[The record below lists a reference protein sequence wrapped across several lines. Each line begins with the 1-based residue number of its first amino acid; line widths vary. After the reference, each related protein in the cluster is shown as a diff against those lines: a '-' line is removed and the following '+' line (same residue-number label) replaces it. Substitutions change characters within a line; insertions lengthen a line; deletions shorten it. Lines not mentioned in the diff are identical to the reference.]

1 MNRSLILASVTSLAL
16 AGCMQGVSDRELVGG
31 AAGAAGGAL
40 LASAFD
46 ADRGWTVVSAL
57 AGAAAGTLVA
67 RNTARNQCAYSN
79 GDGTYRTVPC

>member
-1 MNRSLILASVTSLAL
+1 MNRSFMLASVASLML
-16 AGCMQGVSDRELVGG
+16 AGCMTGVSDREMTGG
-31 AAGAAGGAL
+31 AVGAVGGAL

-46 ADRGWTVVSAL
+46 ADAGWTVVSAL

-67 RNTARNQCAYSN
+67 RNTARSQCAYAN